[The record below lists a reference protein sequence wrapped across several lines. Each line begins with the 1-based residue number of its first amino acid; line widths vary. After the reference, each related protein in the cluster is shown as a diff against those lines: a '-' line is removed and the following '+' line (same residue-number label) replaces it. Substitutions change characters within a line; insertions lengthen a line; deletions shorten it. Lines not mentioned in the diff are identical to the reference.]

1 MKKLITSASLIALL
15 ASSSAMAQT
24 TAPSTEM
31 PSAKPSV
38 TSPSTPAA
46 PSVTSPSD
54 TAPMNKSSSD
64 TTTMSKDGMT
74 LTEDQ
79 AKNWISKSVYS
90 ADNKNLGTVGEI
102 KRDASGKVTE
112 LNANIGGFL
121 GIGASHVRIMP
132 NQFKLDGEKVVLT
145 IPADQAKTLPQIE
158 PAVTAPSTM
167 PGTSPST
174 TRPAPKN

>member
-1 MKKLITSASLIALL
+1 
-15 ASSSAMAQT
+15 
-24 TAPSTEM
+24 
-31 PSAKPSV
+31 
-38 TSPSTPAA
+38 
-46 PSVTSPSD
+46 
-54 TAPMNKSSSD
+54 MNKSSD

-79 AKNWISKSVYS
+79 AKNWISKTVYS
-90 ADNKNLGTVGEI
+90 SDNKNLGTVAEI

-112 LNANIGGFL
+112 LDANIGGFL

-145 IPADQAKTLPQIE
+145 LPSDQAKTLPQID
-158 PAVTAPSTM
+158 AVSSSSTPST
-167 PGTSPST
+167 T